1 MKKKSTVPKIVIEK
15 KPGVFNL
22 KFTKGDKSIVK
33 TKLSKIAVLD
43 FYFQNLENNIKDFTA
58 EELYDKYKQ
67 IWSSYTLKSVYID
80 SWGHKWPNCFV
91 SDKSVYEYLNDKIK
105 LWKKQQIK

>member
-80 SWGHKWPNCFV
+80 SWGHKFNCFL
-91 SDKSVYEYLNDKIK
+91 SNEAKYNYINSK
-105 LWKKQQIK
+105 LIYRTRKK